1 MLMGHGVLNL
11 LGAALLIGFA
21 PVRRYSPMPP
31 EPDPTIPLNCGTEET
46 AVYIDRHRREL
57 GAWSPESFAKVRE
70 ALLAYRFYPAKTM
83 IRKTQ
88 FEEENRAARIGD
100 RLGLGLLPP
109 NLPGLHPVSLSAVV
123 EINVLVDEPGMV
135 ELGYTTTRK
144 HYGRGE
150 WVAEVRREGGK
161 MILEVR
167 CHIRPTRWFVWCG
180 LPLYRYFQLQAFHS
194 GFNHLLSL
202 TQAEPGNSP
211 ASNGVVS

>member
-31 EPDPTIPLNCGTEET
+31 EPDSTIPLNCGTEET

-109 NLPGLHPVSLSAVV
+109 QSSRPAPGLSLRCRRNQRSRRRTGNGGARLHHHA
-123 EINVLVDEPGMV
+123 ETLR
-135 ELGYTTTRK
+135 T
-144 HYGRGE
+144 GRVG
-150 WVAEVRREGGK
+150 R
-161 MILEVR
+161 
-167 CHIRPTRWFVWCG
+167 
-180 LPLYRYFQLQAFHS
+180 
-194 GFNHLLSL
+194 
-202 TQAEPGNSP
+202 
-211 ASNGVVS
+211 